1 MPSNTIKILNG
12 NIIGPTTLGSVEK
25 RYFNPKRIEDLL
37 EYKHFI
43 TKGRWKNSTCPFRLQ
58 WPYLTIPNMLH
69 EVVARHYVTKELKT
83 K

>member
-1 MPSNTIKILNG
+1 MVKIING
-12 NIIGPTTLGSVEK
+12 YRLGPTTLGVAPK
-25 RYFNPKRIEDLL
+25 RYFDPRKLEDLL

-43 TKGRWKNSTCPFRLQ
+43 TKGNWKHGTCPFRLQ

>member
-1 MPSNTIKILNG
+1 MVKIING
-12 NIIGPTTLGSVEK
+12 YRLGPTTLGVAPK
-25 RYFNPKRIEDLL
+25 RYFDPRKVEDLL

-43 TKGRWKNSTCPFRLQ
+43 TKGNWKHGTCPFQLQ

-69 EVVARHYVTKELKT
+69 EMIARHYVTKELKT

>member
-1 MPSNTIKILNG
+1 MPKILNG
-12 NIIGPTTLGSVEK
+12 FNIQPSTLGIL
-25 RYFNPKRIEDLL
+25 PKRIFDPRNREDLL

-43 TKGRWKNSTCPFRLQ
+43 TKGKWKNGTCPFQLQ

-69 EVVARHYVTKELKT
+69 EMVAKHYVTKELKN